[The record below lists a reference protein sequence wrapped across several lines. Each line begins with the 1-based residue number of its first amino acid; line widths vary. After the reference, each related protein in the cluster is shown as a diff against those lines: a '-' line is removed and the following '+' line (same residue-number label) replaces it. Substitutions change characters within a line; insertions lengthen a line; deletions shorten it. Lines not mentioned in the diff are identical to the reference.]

1 MLILNAK
8 WSCQGDEA
16 QTAAGCV
23 VLVYMQVNSRISIVI
38 LGNYRCEKTVL
49 SDGIE
54 LKGERGVH
62 PSGCLSNFRLAT
74 GTRKHR
80 DKQYSHSRSGG

>member
-16 QTAAGCV
+16 QTAAALEAAGCV

-49 SDGIE
+49 SDGRE
-54 LKGERGVH
+54 L
-62 PSGCLSNFRLAT
+62 N
-74 GTRKHR
+74 
-80 DKQYSHSRSGG
+80 SRARCASAGLPVQF